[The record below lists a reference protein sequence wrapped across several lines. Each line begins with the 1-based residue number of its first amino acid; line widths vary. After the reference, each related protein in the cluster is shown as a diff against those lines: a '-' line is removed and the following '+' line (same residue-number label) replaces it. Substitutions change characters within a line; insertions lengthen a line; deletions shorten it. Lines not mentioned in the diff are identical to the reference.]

1 MAPYFM
7 HIMIAFL
14 FVVIYG
20 WMSIPS
26 KWVRDLEEALE
37 EERKK

>member
-1 MAPYFM
+1 MAPYL
-7 HIMIAFL
+7 MIALL

-26 KWVRDLEEALE
+26 KWVLDLEEALVE
-37 EERKK
+37 EK

>member
-1 MAPYFM
+1 MELYFM
-7 HIMIAFL
+7 YIMIAFL

-26 KWVRDLEEALE
+26 KWVRDFEEALE

>member
-1 MAPYFM
+1 MAPYL
-7 HIMIAFL
+7 MIALL

-26 KWVRDLEEALE
+26 KWVRDFEETLE
-37 EERKK
+37 EESKMR

>member
-1 MAPYFM
+1 MAPYL
-7 HIMIAFL
+7 MIAFL

-37 EERKK
+37 EERKQDG